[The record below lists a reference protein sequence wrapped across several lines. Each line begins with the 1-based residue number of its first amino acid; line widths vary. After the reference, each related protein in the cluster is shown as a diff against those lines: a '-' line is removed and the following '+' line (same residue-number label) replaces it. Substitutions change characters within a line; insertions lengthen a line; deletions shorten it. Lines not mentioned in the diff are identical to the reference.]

1 MHFKISSKSLLNFVA
16 YNQKNQEMKK
26 LIFLMIG
33 LVTVSITKAQ
43 KVSEKEV
50 PAVVKSVLQR
60 NYPDTN
66 DLKWEKEAENY
77 EAEFEVAENGYSV
90 LIDPSGNIIETEV
103 EISIDTLPADAKS
116 YVAKN
121 YPGKEIK
128 ETVKITAVKGTVT
141 YEAEVNGLD
150 FIFDNSGKFLKA
162 VKD

>member
-77 EAEFEVAENGYSV
+77 DAEFEVAENGYSV
-90 LIDPSGNIIETEV
+90 LIDPTGNIIETEV
-103 EISIDTLPADAKS
+103 
-116 YVAKN
+116 
-121 YPGKEIK
+121 
-128 ETVKITAVKGTVT
+128 KI
-141 YEAEVNGLD
+141 
-150 FIFDNSGKFLKA
+150 IFDNSGKFLKA